1 MSEFDGE
8 HQPAGAAAGFFT
20 QIRLAAGFLTI
31 LPLMPDA
38 PAPESEVAA
47 SYAWF
52 PLIGFTMGVA
62 FALEDYALSFVLGHA
77 IRSTLV
83 VLSIALLSGGIH
95 LDAIADT
102 ADALGAGRN
111 RARAL
116 EILGDSRI
124 GSFGAIA
131 LFFILALKVL
141 ALASLA
147 GGARYAALMLAPT
160 LARWSMVA
168 VTFRLDYLRA
178 SGAGSALG
186 LDRERNL
193 EIASAIALIALAP
206 FFSHRALGAYL
217 AAIIAV
223 IVLRRFYARW
233 LGGVT
238 GDLIGACGEVVETLV
253 LIIFAS

>member
-1 MSEFDGE
+1 MNATNGEPPSE
-8 HQPAGAAAGFFT
+8 ATSGFLT

-31 LPLMPDA
+31 IPLMSAA

-52 PLIGFTMGVA
+52 PLIGFAMGIA
-62 FALEDYALSFVLGHA
+62 FAGEDYALSFVVGHA
-77 IRSTLV
+77 LRSALV
-83 VLSIALLSGGIH
+83 VLSIAVLSGGIH

-111 RARAL
+111 RERAL
-116 EILGDSRI
+116 EILRDSNI

-141 ALASLA
+141 SLASLA
-147 GGARYAALMLAPT
+147 GTARYAALILAPT

-168 VTFRLDYLRA
+168 VTFRLDYLRE

-186 LDRERNL
+186 LNRELNL
-193 EIASAIALIALAP
+193 KIASAIALIAIAA
-206 FFSHRALGAYL
+206 FFSRRVLGACL
-217 AAIIAV
+217 AAIVAV
-223 IVLRRFYARW
+223 VILRWFYARW
-233 LGGVT
+233 IGGVT
-238 GDLIGACGEVVETLV
+238 GDLIGACGEIIETLV
-253 LIIFAS
+253 LIIFAA